1 MISREEAQ
9 EWGRKMRAEKAEFEK
24 QQMEIRRNELIKQGI
39 NPDTHKPIRDKQQHE
54 YDHPCMPD
62 NGFVTVLYI
71 LGMIGS
77 LIFTQW
83 YIAWFALTVW
93 YGMYITRHDND

>member
-1 MISREEAQ
+1 MSFEECQ
-9 EWGRKMRAEKAEFEK
+9 EWGRKKRSERAALEAKCR
-24 QQMEIRRNELIKQGI
+24 EINRQERIKLGLEPYQ
-39 NPDTHKPIRDKQQHE
+39 PQAQKPK
-54 YDHPCMPD
+54 YDHPCTPD

-77 LIFTQW
+77 FIFKQW

-93 YGMYITRHDND
+93 YGMFITRHDND